1 VEAGVYTRA
10 ALKQF
15 IQLAKR
21 LGVSKV
27 LKVGRP
33 LKFYDG
39 VDGLYNPAGFY
50 DSETGRDWNLKKKT
64 ESWLEHE
71 SADRNKA
78 AILLNTRSLK
88 TLGLIDILAHE
99 IGHHLS
105 ALAEGACYD
114 SGRTNR
120 TAPSG
125 LLRTFKK
132 QGLMAHPESREE
144 VRAETLGN
152 YLLGNKLPRLLQREV
167 VSLLSKLSSRNAQLI
182 RNHRSSVSASRFR

>member
-1 VEAGVYTRA
+1 MQARKESRTPARLNTA
-10 ALKQF
+10 AFKQF

-21 LGVSKV
+21 LGVSKA

-71 SADRNKA
+71 SADRNRPV
-78 AILLNTRSLK
+78 ILLNTQSL
-88 TLGLIDILAHE
+88 TVPGLIDILAHE

-105 ALAEGACYD
+105 ALAEGSRYET
-114 SGRTNR
+114 GWTHK
-120 TAPSG
+120 TAPSE
-125 LLRTFKK
+125 LLRAFKK
-132 QGLMAHPESREE
+132 QGLMVHTESREE

-152 YLLGNKLPRLLQREV
+152 YLLGNTLHPYFKEKSIQ
-167 VSLLSKLSSRNAQLI
+167 SC
-182 RNHRSSVSASRFR
+182 RSFRRKMPGW